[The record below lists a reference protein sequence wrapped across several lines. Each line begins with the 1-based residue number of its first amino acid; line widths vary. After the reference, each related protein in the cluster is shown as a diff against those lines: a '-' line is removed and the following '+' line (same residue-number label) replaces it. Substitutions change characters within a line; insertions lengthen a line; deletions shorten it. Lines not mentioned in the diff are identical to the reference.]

1 MQVII
6 ALVIALGVFMIA
18 ADSFHIPYLRTSMAM
33 DRLARRQ
40 KEKTSQMDIWLKGL
54 AVWIAGKLRLNEYRK
69 AQLASDL
76 RSAGIP
82 LTPEMHIANSLVQSL
97 LVGAG
102 SIPFLFFM
110 PFISAVLVGSAVFLY
125 FYNAR
130 GVAEKIREKRR
141 QIEFELPRF
150 VAHIDKTL
158 KHNRDVLAII
168 DSYKE
173 NAGDA
178 MKSELEIT
186 AADMRSGNYEA
197 ALTRLES
204 RVGSS
209 MLSDTTRGLIGVLR
223 GDDGPD
229 SGLGDLVDRNADG
242 HVGHIDV
249 DDVVKNRNIV
259 DNPLPDVLDDADT
272 LQRINNMFA
281 DFEPGLVFRIHKFII
296 PHKKGLNKQRL

>member
-1 MQVII
+1 MQYII

-18 ADSFHIPYLRTSMAM
+18 ADTFHIPYLRTSMAM

-54 AVWIAGKLRLNEYRK
+54 AVWIAGKLLLNEYRK

-102 SIPFLFFM
+102 AIPFLFFM

-223 GDDGPD
+223 GDDTDAYWSNLALKFSDYQRQLLKAEALKVPGKVRRLSMVLLYCFLAMYMVVIILQIAD
-229 SGLGDLVDRNADG
+229 SMQGILSL
-242 HVGHIDV
+242 
-249 DDVVKNRNIV
+249 
-259 DNPLPDVLDDADT
+259 
-272 LQRINNMFA
+272 
-281 DFEPGLVFRIHKFII
+281 
-296 PHKKGLNKQRL
+296 

>member
-6 ALVIALGVFMIA
+6 GLVIALGVFMIA
-18 ADSFHIPYLRTSMAM
+18 ADSLHIPYLRTSIAM

-40 KEKTSQMDIWLKGL
+40 KEKTSQVDIWLKGL

-102 SIPFLFFM
+102 AIPFLFFM

-223 GDDGPD
+223 GDDTDAYWSNLALKFSDYQRQLLKAEALKVPGKVRRLSMVLLYCFLAMYMIVIILQIAD
-229 SGLGDLVDRNADG
+229 SMQGILSL
-242 HVGHIDV
+242 
-249 DDVVKNRNIV
+249 
-259 DNPLPDVLDDADT
+259 
-272 LQRINNMFA
+272 
-281 DFEPGLVFRIHKFII
+281 
-296 PHKKGLNKQRL
+296 

>member
-6 ALVIALGVFMIA
+6 ALVIALGVFMIT
-18 ADSFHIPYLRTSMAM
+18 ADTFHIPYLRTSMAM

-40 KEKTSQMDIWLKGL
+40 KEKTSQVDIWLKGL

-97 LVGAG
+97 LVGVGA
-102 SIPFLFFM
+102 IPFLFFM

-141 QIEFELPRF
+141 EIEFELPRF

-223 GDDGPD
+223 GDDTDAYWSNLALKFSDYQRQLLKAEALKVPGKVRRLSMVLLYCFLAMYMVVIVLQIAD
-229 SGLGDLVDRNADG
+229 SMQGILSL
-242 HVGHIDV
+242 
-249 DDVVKNRNIV
+249 
-259 DNPLPDVLDDADT
+259 
-272 LQRINNMFA
+272 
-281 DFEPGLVFRIHKFII
+281 
-296 PHKKGLNKQRL
+296 